1 MELTR
6 GRDVMGEQRSPMGHG
21 RSGLD
26 SEVEGLRRSMMDL
39 EDRQSSTQRELEE
52 ANRAVADKEDAFSE
66 QEARS
71 QDMAEMLVPAG
82 FRG

>member
-1 MELTR
+1 M
-6 GRDVMGEQRSPMGHG
+6 QRSPTHGNGNG

-39 EDRQSSTQRELEE
+39 EDRQSSTQRDLEE
-52 ANRAVADKEDAFSE
+52 AHRAVADKEDAFSE

-71 QDMAEMLVPAG
+71 QDMAEMLVPEG
-82 FRG
+82 FRV